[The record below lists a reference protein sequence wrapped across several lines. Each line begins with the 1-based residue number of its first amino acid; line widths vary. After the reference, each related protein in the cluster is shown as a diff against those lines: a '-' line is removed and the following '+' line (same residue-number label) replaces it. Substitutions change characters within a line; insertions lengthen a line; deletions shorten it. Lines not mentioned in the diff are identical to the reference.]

1 MLAGINGDPVLVE
14 EGRHL
19 VATFHPELTSGSA
32 RAQLVSAKTVRTD
45 AKRVLF
51 VCIGNS
57 CRSQMAEGF
66 ARAYGSDVM
75 IAASAGVAPAVTVA
89 SDTRRA
95 MKEKNISLED
105 HFPKSLQQLVNV
117 HFDLIVNMS
126 GVELP
131 GTLET
136 PIRTWKVR
144 DPIGTKYDV
153 HCGVRDEI
161 EKLVMELILE
171 LRRNSQQAASAPR

>member
-1 MLAGINGDPVLVE
+1 M
-14 EGRHL
+14 
-19 VATFHPELTSGSA
+19 
-32 RAQLVSAKTVRTD
+32 Q
-45 AKRVLF
+45 RVLF

-75 IAASAGVAPAVTVA
+75 VAASAGVAPAMMVA
-89 SDTRRA
+89 ADTRRS

-105 HFPKSLQQLVNV
+105 HFPKSLQQLAKVP
-117 HFDLIVNMS
+117 FDLIVNMS

-131 GTLET
+131 EDIDAE
-136 PIRTWKVR
+136 IRTWKVR

-161 EKLVMELILE
+161 EKLVMDLILE
-171 LRRNSQQAASAPR
+171 LRRDARQDVPVLR

>member
-1 MLAGINGDPVLVE
+1 M
-14 EGRHL
+14 
-19 VATFHPELTSGSA
+19 
-32 RAQLVSAKTVRTD
+32 Q
-45 AKRVLF
+45 RVLF

-66 ARAYGSDVM
+66 ARAYGADVM
-75 IAASAGVAPAVTVA
+75 RPASAGVAPALMVA
-89 SDTRRA
+89 ADTRRA
-95 MKEKNISLED
+95 MKEKNISLDD
-105 HFPKSLQQLVNV
+105 HFPKSLEQLAKAR
-117 HFDLIVNMS
+117 FDLVVNMS

-131 GTLET
+131 ESLGV
-136 PIRTWKVR
+136 IRTWKVR

-171 LRRNSQQAASAPR
+171 MRRELAQAVTTPR

>member
-1 MLAGINGDPVLVE
+1 ME
-14 EGRHL
+14 
-19 VATFHPELTSGSA
+19 
-32 RAQLVSAKTVRTD
+32 
-45 AKRVLF
+45 RVLF

-75 IAASAGVAPAVTVA
+75 LAASAGVAPALMVA
-89 SDTRRA
+89 GDTRRT
-95 MKEKNISLED
+95 MNEKNISLDD

-117 HFDLIVNMS
+117 PFDLIINMS

-131 GTLET
+131 AELKA
-136 PIRTWKVR
+136 PVRTWKVR

-161 EKLVMELILE
+161 EKLVMDLILE
-171 LRRNSQQAASAPR
+171 LRRAEKKSVTARH